1 MHNNLN
7 WFVLSLSWTQESE
20 LLWIKEKNLLS
31 TYFDYQI
38 ASKTDRNVTQKLVG
52 LVRVDQFWSFC
63 VVFCNPLNVFPSF
76 YDIVCLFFCNLRL
89 LISPL
94 VSSNFCY
101 INHINNSVSFPL
113 ITEYLP
119 NLEWRYWTSISLVYY
134 PYIHYLITSKSQES
148 EELQVTHS
156 FTKKN
161 RFRKVDLSI
170 VRYYQKK
177 ILFANYIIKNRIDER
192 QKSSIDDWTIWHPA
206 TPHFHVCS
214 MR

>member
-1 MHNNLN
+1 MSFFLLLPLSWEFPKTDTSIQNQHNINVPTFFLYKYMQTNLN
-7 WFVLSLSWTQESE
+7 WFVLFLSWTQESE
-20 LLWIKEKNLLS
+20 FLWIKEKNLLS
-31 TYFDYQI
+31 TYLDYQI
-38 ASKTDRNVTQKLVG
+38 TSKTDKNVTQKLVG

-101 INHINNSVSFPL
+101 INHTNNSVSFPL

-134 PYIHYLITSKSQES
+134 PCIHYLTTSK
-148 EELQVTHS
+148 
-156 FTKKN
+156 
-161 RFRKVDLSI
+161 
-170 VRYYQKK
+170 
-177 ILFANYIIKNRIDER
+177 
-192 QKSSIDDWTIWHPA
+192 
-206 TPHFHVCS
+206 
-214 MR
+214 